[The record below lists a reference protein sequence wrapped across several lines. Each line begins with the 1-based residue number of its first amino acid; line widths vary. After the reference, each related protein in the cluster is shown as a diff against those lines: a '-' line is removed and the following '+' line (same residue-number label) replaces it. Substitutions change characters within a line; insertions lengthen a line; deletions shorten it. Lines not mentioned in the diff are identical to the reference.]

1 MATKR
6 LIDANRLKMRMI
18 AFATAIKREYLSIEA
33 IVDTINTE
41 DTVDAVEVVH
51 GRWEFVPSEKYGR
64 HYTDAICTACKAVL
78 DTHCDNDLEYRQEK
92 IKKKLLYCPNCG
104 AKMDGDG
111 NG

>member
-1 MATKR
+1 ML
-6 LIDANRLKMRMI
+6 LIDAKRLKMRLI

-51 GRWEFVPSEKYGR
+51 GQWDVEVGMNDNKER
-64 HYTDAICTACKAVL
+64 ICPVCKKHVKS
-78 DTHCDNDLEYRQEK
+78 NFWN
-92 IKKKLLYCPNCG
+92 YCPNCG

-111 NG
+111 DG